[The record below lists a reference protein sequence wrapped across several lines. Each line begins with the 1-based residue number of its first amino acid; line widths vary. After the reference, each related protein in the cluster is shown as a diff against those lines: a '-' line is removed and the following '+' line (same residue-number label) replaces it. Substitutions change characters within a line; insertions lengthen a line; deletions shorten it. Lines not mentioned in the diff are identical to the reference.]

1 MSKKIVH
8 TCYGCPY
15 YYRVNGYGKIEYLKP
30 HSYKHCGIEDW
41 ECDYFANGGEPAIK
55 TKEVKGGGVSG
66 DN

>member
-30 HSYKHCGIEDW
+30 HSYKHCSIEDW

-55 TKEVKGGGVSG
+55 KKK
-66 DN
+66 